1 MSSIFSQ
8 SGVKL
13 PKLRGVDNVDMPS
26 IARNFDLYKY
36 EPAKAETFYTK
47 GADAV
52 PKQYGVPL
60 YSQPSSLSESVVRDV
75 MLQGTQFSNRANKAI
90 SIAEDPA
97 GATKAFVN
105 DLNRINAMAPDLGQK
120 MLGIVDSALPDVDL
134 RKKDFVSSKMFKAA
148 HGEMQ
153 AMLIQDNY
161 PAYQK
166 LAKLGG
172 VPVTKRGLKLA
183 TKRIAKRGKKTGGK
197 THRKKK

>member
-1 MSSIFSQ
+1 MTSIFRG
-8 SGVKL
+8 SGVKETIR
-13 PKLRGVDNVDMPS
+13 KVADVDIPL
-26 IARNFDLYKY
+26 IASNFDLYKFD
-36 EPAKAETFYTK
+36 PKAKADIYTK
-47 GADAV
+47 GV
-52 PKQYGVPL
+52 PDQYAVPL
-60 YSQPSSLSESVVRDV
+60 YAQPSSLSESVVRDV
-75 MLQGTQFSNRANKAI
+75 MLQGTQFANRANKAI

-105 DLNRINAMAPDLGQK
+105 DLNRINAMAPDLGK
-120 MLGIVDSALPDVDL
+120 NMLGIVSSALPDVDL
-134 RKKDFVSSKMFKAA
+134 RKQDFVTSKMFKAA

-197 THRKKK
+197 KK

>member
-1 MSSIFSQ
+1 MSAIFRVNPKTKADDPDIYSIRNDFGL
-8 SGVKL
+8 SGYV
-13 PKLRGVDNVDMPS
+13 PQ
-26 IARNFDLYKY
+26 
-36 EPAKAETFYTK
+36 EAKEFYTK
-47 GADAV
+47 KEA
-52 PKQYGVPL
+52 PTQYGVPL
-60 YSQPSSLSESVVRDV
+60 YAQPSSLSESVVREV

-90 SIAEDPA
+90 AIAEDPA

-105 DLNRINAMAPDLGQK
+105 DLNRINSKAPALGKMMLDVVTEAVPDL
-120 MLGIVDSALPDVDL
+120 DL
-134 RKKDFVSSKMFKAA
+134 RKKDFVSSKMFKSA
-148 HGEMQ
+148 HGELQ

>member
-1 MSSIFSQ
+1 MSAIFRVNPKAKKDDPDIYSIGNDFGL
-8 SGVKL
+8 SGYVVK
-13 PKLRGVDNVDMPS
+13 NPS
-26 IARNFDLYKY
+26 DIFASKVA
-36 EPAKAETFYTK
+36 P
-47 GADAV
+47 V
-52 PKQYGVPL
+52 QYGVPL
-60 YSQPSSLSESVVRDV
+60 YTQPSSLSESVVREV

-90 SIAEDPA
+90 AIAEDPA

-105 DLNRINAMAPDLGQK
+105 DLNRINSKAPKLGKMMLDVVTEAVPDL
-120 MLGIVDSALPDVDL
+120 DL
-134 RKKDFVSSKMFKAA
+134 RKKDFVTSKMFKSA
-148 HGEMQ
+148 HGELQ

>member
-1 MSSIFSQ
+1 MAQIFRMN
-8 SGVKL
+8 
-13 PKLRGVDNVDMPS
+13 PK
-26 IARNFDLYKY
+26 
-36 EPAKAETFYTK
+36 AKADDPDIISIGSDFGLSKYVQKEAKDFYTK
-47 GADAV
+47 GADSV
-52 PKQYGVPL
+52 PTQYSVPL
-60 YSQPSSLSESVVRDV
+60 YAQPESLSESVVREV

-90 SIAEDPA
+90 AIAEDPA

-105 DLNRINAMAPDLGQK
+105 DLNRINAKAPALGKMMLGVVTEAVPDL
-120 MLGIVDSALPDVDL
+120 DL

-197 THRKKK
+197 TNRKKK

>member
-1 MSSIFSQ
+1 MSQIFRLNPKVKVDDPDIYSIGNDFGLSKF
-8 SGVKL
+8 V
-13 PKLRGVDNVDMPS
+13 PK
-26 IARNFDLYKY
+26 
-36 EPAKAETFYTK
+36 EAKVFYTK
-47 GADAV
+47 GE
-52 PKQYGVPL
+52 PEQYGVPL
-60 YSQPSSLSESVVRDV
+60 YAQPSSLSESVVREV

-90 SIAEDPA
+90 AIAEDPA

-105 DLNRINAMAPDLGQK
+105 DLNRINSKAPALGKMMLDVVTEAVPDL
-120 MLGIVDSALPDVDL
+120 DL
-134 RKKDFVSSKMFKAA
+134 RKKDFVSSKMFKSA
-148 HGEMQ
+148 HGELQ

>member
-1 MSSIFSQ
+1 MTSIFRVNPKAKVDDPDIYSIGNDFGL
-8 SGVKL
+8 SGYV
-13 PKLRGVDNVDMPS
+13 
-26 IARNFDLYKY
+26 
-36 EPAKAETFYTK
+36 AKDAKDFYTK

-90 SIAEDPA
+90 AIAEDPA

-105 DLNRINAMAPDLGQK
+105 DLNRINSKAPKLGKMMLDVVTEAVPDL
-120 MLGIVDSALPDVDL
+120 DL

-183 TKRIAKRGKKTGGK
+183 TKRIAKRGKKTGGTK
-197 THRKKK
+197 RKKK